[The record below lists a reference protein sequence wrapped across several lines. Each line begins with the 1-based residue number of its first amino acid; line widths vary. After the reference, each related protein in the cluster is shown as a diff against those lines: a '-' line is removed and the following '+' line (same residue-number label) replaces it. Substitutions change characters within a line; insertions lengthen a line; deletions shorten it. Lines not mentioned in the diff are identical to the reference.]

1 MLTLVVNV
9 NMSYNTSIH
18 KYFVFNV
25 TLQVLCSNIVRK
37 NYNTIKET
45 ENSHLYN
52 VMNLKSTISKCFCLV
67 AKKRYQKQTYIRV
80 LLYISVQYW

>member
-1 MLTLVVNV
+1 MVTLVVNV

-45 ENSHLYN
+45 EIPPLYN
-52 VMNLKSTISKCFCLV
+52 VMTLKSTISK
-67 AKKRYQKQTYIRV
+67 IM
-80 LLYISVQYW
+80 LLSSC